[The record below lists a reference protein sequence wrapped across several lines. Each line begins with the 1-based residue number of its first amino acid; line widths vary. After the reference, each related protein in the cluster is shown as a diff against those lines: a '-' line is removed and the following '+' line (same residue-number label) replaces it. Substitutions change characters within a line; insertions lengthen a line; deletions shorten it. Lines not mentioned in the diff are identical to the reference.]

1 MRSIVQKSLDK
12 VTELGGSSVAFPLI
26 GTGNLA
32 FPAHEA
38 SRIMLDETVTFCQN
52 NAQSSVKDV
61 RFILFRGDQR
71 VIDAFK
77 QESAALQ
84 AKYRKTVE
92 VVQGDL
98 TQETTDAIVNII
110 RTEMDMYRAGELGK
124 AVARASGSQVE
135 EECAK
140 LGQQPAGTAVMT
152 TGGNLSVPNIIHMVV
167 GSVNKQHLQQCVEKC
182 LQLAESKGLKTISL
196 PAAGTGAG
204 GLGEEDSA
212 QVTFQALKNVLGSC
226 VNLRHVRVVLYQTK
240 LMGAFLKEHKLMQR
254 EEGKQLVTVSSSPPV
269 KTEEPPTKKP
279 RIEQDAGP
287 DPNNKDKIKINVSG
301 PSKAAVKRATDTLK
315 KGLADA
321 FTTQKVQHKD
331 VSQLSKTQINTLK
344 KCAQTLDVKLEINKS
359 TNVILVHGEHSS
371 VTEMVS
377 KVWCRVNERSELSRA
392 NERAKLSGMSLK

>member
-1 MRSIVQKSLDK
+1 M
-12 VTELGGSSVAFPLI
+12 AFPLI

-32 FPAHEA
+32 FPPHEA
-38 SRIMLDETVTFCQN
+38 SRIMLDEAVTFCQN
-52 NAQSSVKDV
+52 NTQSSVKDV
-61 RFILFRGDQR
+61 RFILFHGDQR

-77 QESAALQ
+77 QESVALQ

-124 AVARASGSQVE
+124 AVARASGSKVE

-182 LQLAESKGLKTISL
+182 LQLAESKGLNTISL

-204 GLGEEDSA
+204 GLGEVDSA

-226 VNLRHVRVVLYQTK
+226 VNLCHVRVVLYQKK
-240 LMGAFLKEHKLMQR
+240 LMEAFLKEHKLMQQ
-254 EEGKQLVTVSSSPPV
+254 EETKQLVSSSPPV

-279 RIEQDAGP
+279 RIAQDAGP

-359 TNVILVHGEHSS
+359 TNVILVQGEHSS